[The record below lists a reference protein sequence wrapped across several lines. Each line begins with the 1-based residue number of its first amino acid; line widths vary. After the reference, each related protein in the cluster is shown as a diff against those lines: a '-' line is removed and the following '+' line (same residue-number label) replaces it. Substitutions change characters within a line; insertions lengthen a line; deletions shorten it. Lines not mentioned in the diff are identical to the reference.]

1 MPAARASAAAPA
13 ADGADPFNHPDARRR
28 FWSAAD
34 ETELKQAL
42 DQPWDEWLVFLHPSQ
57 RSAVE
62 RSFNGPAR
70 VSGAAGTGKSVVA
83 MHRAAQLAKLSTGGR
98 VFLTTFSKVLG
109 RRLADGM
116 DKLLGTSGDA
126 RGRVH
131 VAHLH
136 AYAMETVGTKRKEVR
151 IAGNED
157 IAAALRA
164 ARGDLDAAITDA
176 FLIAEW
182 EAVIDFWG
190 IRDWESYR
198 TIVRAGR
205 GAALTPA
212 RRKRLWDV
220 FAGAQAALAKKELM
234 TWGDLCDE
242 ARAIIEGGAR
252 PFRHVVVD
260 EAQDFGPREL
270 KLIAALAP
278 PGPRSLF
285 FAGDTGQR
293 IYRWPFSWLAAGID
307 VRGRAARL
315 RVNYRTSEQV
325 RRFSDSLLPDTI
337 EEIDGENETR
347 RTLSLLHGPEPEI
360 IGGNAAADEAD
371 TLARWLA
378 GLRENGVTP
387 GQIAIF
393 ARTRHALDRRAKPA
407 LARAGL
413 EGGWIGGNDDPPDDR
428 VALGTL
434 HAAKGLEFRAVA
446 LVACSGDQLPLPV
459 AVKGADDDD
468 ARAAVIERERQLL
481 YVGCTRAREWLLIT
495 YSGEPSSFLLG
506 PASARDEERPES
518 GARVGQT
525 AHRQSNCRCI

>member
-1 MPAARASAAAPA
+1 MDR
-13 ADGADPFNHPDARRR
+13 
-28 FWSAAD
+28 
-34 ETELKQAL
+34 LL
-42 DQPWDEWLVFLHPSQ
+42 
-57 RSAVE
+57 
-62 RSFNGPAR
+62 
-70 VSGAAGTGKSVVA
+70 GAAGE
-83 MHRAAQLAKLSTGGR
+83 
-98 VFLTTFSKVLG
+98 
-109 RRLADGM
+109 
-116 DKLLGTSGDA
+116 A
-126 RGRVH
+126 RGRVR

-136 AYAMETVGTKRKEVR
+136 AYAMETVATRRKEVR
-151 IAGNED
+151 IAGAD
-157 IAAALRA
+157 DVAAALRA
-164 ARGDLDAAITDA
+164 SRGDLDAAITDA

-182 EAVIDFWG
+182 DAVIDFWG
-190 IRDWESYR
+190 IRDWEGYR
-198 TIVRAGR
+198 TVARAGR

-220 FAGAQAALAKKELM
+220 FAAAQAALAKKGRI

-242 ARAIIEGGAR
+242 ARAIVEAGAR

-293 IYRWPFSWLAAGID
+293 IYRWPFSWLAAGVD

-325 RRFSDSLLPDTI
+325 RRFSDSLLPAAI
-337 EEIDGENETR
+337 EELDGESETR

-360 IGGNAAADEAD
+360 IGGNSAVDEAE

-378 GLRENGVTP
+378 GLRASGVAP

-407 LARAGL
+407 LAHAGL
-413 EGGWIGGNDDPPDDR
+413 EGGWIGGNDDPPEDR

-434 HAAKGLEFRAVA
+434 HGAKGLEFRAVA
-446 LVACSGDQLPLPV
+446 LVGCDAEQLPLPAALSV
-459 AVKGADDDD
+459 ADGDD
-468 ARAAVIERERQLL
+468 ARSELMERERQLL

-495 YSGEPSSFLLG
+495 YSGEPSAFLLG
-506 PASARDEERPES
+506 PPA
-518 GARVGQT
+518 GK
-525 AHRQSNCRCI
+525 